1 MKLIRYIRLMVL
13 LLITV
18 SIYSC
23 AEEDINLVIV
33 EPTIIEGVRLF
44 YNVQNQDMSN
54 LGWEEKEKDISFL
67 SCEGTLC
74 YEVIKGEYSGD
85 NGVFI
90 SEMII
95 HLDNQETADTM
106 LKMLEIELLKGMDDP
121 QLNHTYKEG
130 LHTYIRGVE
139 RFEVVTSESKTSIVI
154 TPVVNLIQALH

>member
-1 MKLIRYIRLMVL
+1 MEFIRSIRLMVL
-13 LLITV
+13 LFIV

-23 AEEDINLVIV
+23 GEEDINLVIV

-67 SCEGTLC
+67 SCNGTIC
-74 YEVIKGEYSGD
+74 YKVIKGEYSGD

-95 HLDNQETADTM
+95 HLDNQETAETM

-121 QLNHTYKEG
+121 QLNYTYKDG

-139 RFEVVTSESKTSIVI
+139 RFEVSTSELNTSIVV
-154 TPVVNLIQALH
+154 TPVVNLIRASR